1 MKKQLKIPKFN
12 NEDEE
17 RDFWN
22 KIDLSEFYQPEDFQ
36 RSIFPNL
43 KPSVKTITIRLPE
56 NLLNEIKV
64 LANKKNVPYQSFI
77 KVVLDERIRKENGR

>member
-1 MKKQLKIPKFN
+1 MKEQLKIPKFN

-17 RDFWN
+17 RDFWS
-22 KIDLSEFYQPEDFQ
+22 KVDLSEFYQPKDFQ

-64 LANKKNVPYQSFI
+64 LANKKTFLTSR
-77 KVVLDERIRKENGR
+77 L